1 MWVIALVAGIF
12 LLFVLLLA
20 VPVDLAFSVERDGNF
35 RLRMRVGWMFG
46 LIGKDIGG
54 RKKKR
59 REEGVE
65 KEKPKK
71 RRGSAKAL
79 LAALTTEGFPQ
90 KLFSFVRDILRLSKI
105 RQFRMNFRVGL
116 GDPAETG
123 MLFAVLAPAMLVI
136 RSFSSADIQLEPDF
150 EQERLQGYCKG
161 NIRAVPIKLVRPLI
175 PFVFS
180 TATMRAMKAMV
191 TARRK

>member
-20 VPVDLAFSVERDGNF
+20 VPVDLAFSVERDGSF
-35 RLRMRVGWMFG
+35 RLRMRVRWMFG

>member
-71 RRGSAKAL
+71 RRGSVKAL

-105 RQFRMNFRVGL
+105 RQLRMNFRIGL

-123 MLFAVLAPAMLVI
+123 MLFAVLAPAMVVI

-161 NIRAVPIKLVRPLI
+161 DIRAVPIKFVRPLI

>member
-12 LLFVLLLA
+12 LLFVLLLV
-20 VPVDLAFSVERDGNF
+20 VPVDLAFSIERDGSF

-46 LIGKDIGG
+46 LIGKNIGG
-54 RKKKR
+54 RKAKR
-59 REEGVE
+59 REEGME

-71 RRGSAKAL
+71 RRRSVRAL
-79 LAALTTEGFPQ
+79 LAALSTEGFPQ

-105 RQFRMNFRVGL
+105 RQLRVNFRIGL

-123 MLFAVLAPAMLVI
+123 MLFAVLAPAMVVV
-136 RSFSSADIQLEPDF
+136 RSFSAADVQLEPDF
-150 EQERLQGYCKG
+150 EQERLQGYCRG
-161 NIRAVPIKLVRPLI
+161 DIRAVPIKFVRPLI

-180 TATMRAMKAMV
+180 TATMRAVKAMV
-191 TARRK
+191 MARRK